1 VARLLAPDLKPQRS
15 IVFVAFDGEEW
26 GLKGSRRLARTRTAA
41 QRPFAMI
48 NLDAVGRLGA
58 KKLLVLGAGTAD
70 EWRHIAMGIGFTT
83 GVEST
88 CVADDPG
95 GSDQVSF
102 HEIGVPAIQLF
113 TGPHEDYHRPS
124 DTADKVDYDGMVKVA
139 TWLREAVVY
148 LADRKEPLTST
159 LKTGPSAGAPKP
171 ADGAPAAAGVG
182 ARRVSLGT
190 MPEFEFAG
198 PGVRVASVIAGSP
211 AEKAGI
217 AAGDVILAIDGAD
230 VADLKGYSAL
240 LKTKKPG
247 DKVKVR
253 VRRGDETKE
262 LEATLAAR

>member
-1 VARLLAPDLKPQRS
+1 
-15 IVFVAFDGEEW
+15 
-26 GLKGSRRLARTRTAA
+26 
-41 QRPFAMI
+41 
-48 NLDAVGRLGA
+48 
-58 KKLLVLGAGTAD
+58 
-70 EWRHIAMGIGFTT
+70 
-83 GVEST
+83 
-88 CVADDPG
+88 
-95 GSDQVSF
+95 
-102 HEIGVPAIQLF
+102 
-113 TGPHEDYHRPS
+113 
-124 DTADKVDYDGMVKVA
+124 
-139 TWLREAVVY
+139 
-148 LADRKEPLTST
+148 
-159 LKTGPSAGAPKP
+159 
-171 ADGAPAAAGVG
+171 
-182 ARRVSLGT
+182 